1 MQLRAVAE
9 ELGIQL
15 VVIGVLLRKR
25 SEAHLCRAE
34 LTAKLGLLQ
43 SWAYLKLAYLKL
55 AYLKYPTRITESKG
69 GDATLVKTLR
79 ASQRRD
85 QCLLG

>member
-1 MQLRAVAE
+1 MK
-9 ELGIQL
+9 L
-15 VVIGVLLRKR
+15 V
-25 SEAHLCRAE
+25 H
-34 LTAKLGLLQ
+34 
-43 SWAYLKLAYLKL
+43 LKLAYLKL
-55 AYLKYPTRITESKG
+55 AYLKYPTRIIESKG